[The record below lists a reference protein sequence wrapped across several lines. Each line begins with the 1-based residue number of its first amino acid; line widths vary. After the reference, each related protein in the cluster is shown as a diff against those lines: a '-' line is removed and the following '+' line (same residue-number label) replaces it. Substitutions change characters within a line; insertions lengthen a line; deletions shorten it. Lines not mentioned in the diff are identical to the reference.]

1 MLAHLPNRDVAG
13 APGLHIL
20 LVHDTRILPLALAPR
35 LARNEAVALPVQQD
49 VLVGGL
55 DAGPDCQPHLAGV
68 QCPWTAS
75 GVPAGTWRR
84 GTQQPC
90 RARLRLQGAEE
101 RVRPCKDTPSKTGG
115 PPMHAIKSWRATHA
129 RHQKLAGHPCT
140 PSKAGGPPMQV
151 LTHTPDIRGASTD
164 ANVHLVIMHG
174 MPSLTVPPG
183 CTQSALPWD
192 QRVRRAPCL
201 HGMPGP
207 VACA

>member
-1 MLAHLPNRDVAG
+1 MWPAPPASTYCSCMIPASSPSPWLQDLHAMRRLPSLSSRMYSSAALMLDRIASRTWLGSNVRGPPAVSLQ
-13 APGLHIL
+13 APGGG
-20 LVHDTRILPLALAPR
+20 
-35 LARNEAVALPVQQD
+35 ARSSHAGLGLGCRVQRSEC
-49 VLVGGL
+49 G
-55 DAGPDCQPHLAGV
+55 
-68 QCPWTAS
+68 
-75 GVPAGTWRR
+75 
-84 GTQQPC
+84 
-90 RARLRLQGAEE
+90 
-101 RVRPCKDTPSKTGG
+101 
-115 PPMHAIKSWRATHA
+115 HA
-129 RHQKLAGHPCT
+129 RTHHQKLAGHPCT